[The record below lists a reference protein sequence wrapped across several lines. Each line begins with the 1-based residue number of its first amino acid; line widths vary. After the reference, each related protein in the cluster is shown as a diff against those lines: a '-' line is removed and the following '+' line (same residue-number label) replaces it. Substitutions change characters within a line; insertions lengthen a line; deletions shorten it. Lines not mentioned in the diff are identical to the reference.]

1 MWGRFLFLS
10 RSRALFANALF
21 RKLHRLTAS
30 SSDDFALDVSGVTA
44 QCDGSLKY
52 GIVTFGFHD
61 ISLTLGKT
69 KFDTTIQISKD
80 ESGTANA
87 AKSVSCKAD
96 VHFDKLKYGV
106 FSAATIA
113 NWLTGPIGTSIC
125 TSLDGLIDTNLTAV
139 LADVASKLDPEVHP
153 FVPGKPP
160 VAPPNTLDW
169 RKVQIVNTIQ
179 QILPLIDVNDLIRKA
194 TNGTGI
200 VDKNLGNIR
209 VGNVSTP
216 VVDVIAYLNDI
227 KVYGLD
233 TVDTFLPL
241 APHEEDEFAHSLNTT
256 LSSKTLG
263 LNVTLTLQ
271 MSPGGMVKSPP
282 YNITATA
289 PIVFHD
295 PRAMLDA

>member
-1 MWGRFLFLS
+1 M
-10 RSRALFANALF
+10 
-21 RKLHRLTAS
+21 
-30 SSDDFALDVSGVTA
+30 DVSGVTA